1 MAGIDSFLLNSLDEI
16 DSMLGTVEMVIEG
29 QTFDVVIDDAGNS
42 TKGDDI
48 GLVGEFDLIAC
59 AQPSDVTT
67 PRLLVNKRCTVDG
80 VAYRVGSVRS
90 GTIAIHFMLTNAAK

>member
-1 MAGIDSFLLNSLDEI
+1 MAGIDDFLLNSLDEI
-16 DSMLGTVEMVIEG
+16 DSILGTVEMAIDG

-48 GLVGEFDLIAC
+48 GLVADFDVIAC
-59 AQPSDVTT
+59 AQPSDVTS
-67 PRLLVNKRCTVDG
+67 PRLLVNKRCTVG
-80 VAYRVGSVRS
+80 SIAYRAASVRT